1 MDDIK
6 LSAPDF
12 RGNERQR
19 VNRLFDDPLFL
30 FQQTELKQ
38 FAEDICAYTGIQHG
52 YPVASGTAAMHL
64 AMIICGIERDD
75 HVWSSSMTFMGG
87 ISPVTLVGAVPTFID
102 LSPDSW
108 VIDCDLLE
116 EELAKA
122 DARNALPKAI
132 VSTDLYGQG
141 CDMDRLT
148 ALCEQYGVILISD
161 SAEGLGAH
169 YKDRHAGKGAK
180 ITILSFNNNKII
192 TSAGGGML
200 LSDEEWI
207 VKKAEKLANQAR
219 ENVLHYQHEEIGF
232 NYRMSQIS
240 AAIGIE
246 QLKSIED
253 KIEKRRLIF
262 DNYTDALGC
271 LDGIEMM
278 PEPEW
283 SRGTHWLSC
292 LTVDEAV
299 MGVDKDRLIKACA
312 GNSIET
318 RPLWKPMHMQPV
330 FKGTKFLGSGVCE
343 ELFATGMCLPSGS
356 SMTNAQQ
363 NKIIDTLKAEL
374 AV

>member
-1 MDDIK
+1 MTGIK

-12 RGNERQR
+12 RNEERER
-19 VNRLFDDPLFL
+19 INALFDNPLFL
-30 FQQTELKQ
+30 FEQNELRQ
-38 FAEDICAYTGIQHG
+38 FASDICEYTGIKYG

-64 AMIICGIERDD
+64 AMIICGIERGD

-102 LSPDSW
+102 LSPGSW

-122 DARNALPKAI
+122 DARNELPKAI

-141 CDMDRLT
+141 CDMDRLS
-148 ALCEQYGVILISD
+148 ALSERYGVAIISD
-161 SAEGLGAH
+161 SAEGLGAG

-180 ITILSFNNNKII
+180 VTILSFNNNKII

-240 AAIGIE
+240 AAMGIE
-246 QLKSIED
+246 QLKTIQE
-253 KIEKRRLIF
+253 KIDRRRNIF
-262 DNYTDALGC
+262 DGYAKTVGSYE
-271 LDGIEMM
+271 GVEMM

-283 SRGTHWLSC
+283 SRCTRWLSC

-299 MGVDKDRLIKACA
+299 TGVNKDKLIQACA
-312 GNSIET
+312 NKNIET

-330 FKGTKFLGSGVCE
+330 FEGTKFLGTGVCE
-343 ELFATGMCLPSGS
+343 KLFATGMCLPSGS
-356 SMTNAQQ
+356 GMSDGEHKTV
-363 NKIIDTLKAEL
+363 IDTLLAEL
-374 AV
+374 NG